1 MALSFSEIKTELPG
15 KKSKNIIA
23 KDIHYSSSSYIKKY
37 PLVIDRG
44 EGSGV
49 LGMDGENVIRFS
61 PPLVISPEE
70 VDIAVQIFSELIAQ
84 YKKKEG
90 AT

>member
-1 MALSFSEIKTELPG
+1 
-15 KKSKNIIA
+15 
-23 KDIHYSSSSYIKKY
+23 
-37 PLVIDRG
+37 LVIDRG

-49 LGMDGENVIRFS
+49 VDIDGENVTRFS